1 MAAHSHKAATAFPFF
16 LSSTLNRN
24 TVLSN
29 LEHWLRNSANRILLF
44 AACTVRAIPVVS
56 IILRA
61 LALTL
66 VVNGCV
72 DLANMLNNAKRCF
85 FVIRNPYNLPYY
97 AKNDNNRRKKLTYMP
112 TRIKKVFLFV
122 HDLTISQRSRST
134 ILY

>member
-1 MAAHSHKAATAFPFF
+1 
-16 LSSTLNRN
+16 
-24 TVLSN
+24 
-29 LEHWLRNSANRILLF
+29 
-44 AACTVRAIPVVS
+44 
-56 IILRA
+56 
-61 LALTL
+61 
-66 VVNGCV
+66 
-72 DLANMLNNAKRCF
+72 MLNNAKRCF